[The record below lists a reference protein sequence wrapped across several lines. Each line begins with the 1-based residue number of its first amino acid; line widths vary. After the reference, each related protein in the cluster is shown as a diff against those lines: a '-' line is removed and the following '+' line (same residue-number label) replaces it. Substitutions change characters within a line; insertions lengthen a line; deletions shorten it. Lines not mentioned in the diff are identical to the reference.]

1 MNNKIFNVG
10 NPKKSTKK
18 MLLDVT
24 EVSKVLGE
32 LPKWHNGEESTC
44 QCKRL
49 GFDPW
54 VRTFLE
60 VRNSYLLQYSCL
72 ENPMDGEV
80 WQVTVHGVAKS
91 QI

>member
-1 MNNKIFNVG
+1 MNNKIFYVG

-24 EVSKVLGE
+24 EVSKLLGE
-32 LPKWHNGEESTC
+32 LPKQHNGKESTC

-54 VRTFLE
+54 VRRFLE
-60 VRNSYLLQYSCL
+60 VGNSYLLQYSRL